1 MQQMHRFCAR
11 VTLLYGNV
19 VLGPRRVGLQVLRVW
34 ISEKARS
41 RG

>member
-1 MQQMHRFCAR
+1 MHRFCAR

-19 VLGPRRVGLQVLRVW
+19 LGPQRVGLQVLRVW
-34 ISEKARS
+34 ISQKARG